1 MEKDIEILEEMKKSL
16 WEYFEDFKIDKDTSS
31 TMKKIYE
38 IRKAQVQALE
48 NLIKGY
54 RELEEQNEDL
64 KNDVHHD
71 GLAHKDLTLKAT
83 AIPKSKIKE
92 KIEEVKMT
100 SSQINGDYFMN
111 NYKIEVLQELME
123 E

>member
-54 RELEEQNEDL
+54 RE
-64 KNDVHHD
+64 
-71 GLAHKDLTLKAT
+71 
-83 AIPKSKIKE
+83 
-92 KIEEVKMT
+92 IEEKC
-100 SSQINGDYFMN
+100 QR
-111 NYKIEVLQELME
+111 YKKE
-123 E
+123 